1 MAAKTVT
8 CIQITCDICD
18 TEYDLEGEG
27 YTQHFHDLPGAVKFL
42 ADDEWKVQSDGY
54 AVCPADDDEHRAAI
68 AALTPRKPVEQIP
81 GQGELTVPEPSVP

>member
-27 YTQHFHDLPGAVKFL
+27 YTQHLPIETG
-42 ADDEWKVQSDGY
+42 
-54 AVCPADDDEHRAAI
+54 P
-68 AALTPRKPVEQIP
+68 
-81 GQGELTVPEPSVP
+81 